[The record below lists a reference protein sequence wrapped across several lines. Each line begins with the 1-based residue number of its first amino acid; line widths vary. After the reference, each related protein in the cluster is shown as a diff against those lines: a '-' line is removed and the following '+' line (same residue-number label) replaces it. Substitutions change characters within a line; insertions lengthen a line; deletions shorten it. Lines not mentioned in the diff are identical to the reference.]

1 MAISYL
7 GEVSV
12 THDGSVGGMTVSL
25 TSLSLQQDDIVVVA
39 FALAS
44 NTDRT
49 IGVNTAGYTEE
60 AELFANDTYD
70 ANLSVSWKRM
80 GASPDTSVDVSGP
93 GSSTHPARIIARG
106 YRGVDTTTAMD
117 VARTTATG
125 TNGILVDPPSITPST
140 SGALI
145 VVVGCGAGAPAALST
160 PYASSDLTDFA
171 SGLVSNLYDLAYGIG
186 HKSWTSGAFDAGA
199 WTGTETANTDSRA
212 SVVMALRPATASGVT
227 GTASDTVSVTGSAA
241 GTVKVAGAG
250 ADTVS
255 VTGSSAGTV
264 LVVGAATDTVAV
276 TGAATGVIGSS
287 ITGTASD
294 TVTVTGAAAGAVAVA
309 GAATD
314 TVSVVGSSA
323 GTVLVRGAAADTVTV
338 TGAASGLVLSP
349 VVGTA
354 ADTVTISGTAAAI
367 IGGLSSQRARYPAA
381 SANTV
386 TVHSETRQSA
396 LIGTTRTV
404 RIV

>member
-186 HKSWTSGAFDAGA
+186 HKSWTSGAFDAAA
-199 WTGTETANTDSRA
+199 WTGTETATTDSRA
-212 SVVMALRPATASGVT
+212 SVVLALRPATASGVT

-354 ADTVTISGTAAAI
+354 ADTVTISGAATAI
-367 IGGLSSQRARYPAA
+367 NGGLSSQRARYPAA

>member
-25 TSLSLQQDDIVVVA
+25 TSLSLQQDDVVVVG
-39 FALAS
+39 FLLAS
-44 NTDRT
+44 NTDRS

-80 GASPDTSVDVSGP
+80 GSTPDSSVDVSGP

-125 TNGILVDPPSITPST
+125 TNGLLVDPPSITPTT

-145 VVVGCGAGAPAALST
+145 VAWGCGAANAAALST
-160 PYASSDLTDFA
+160 AYSSSDLTDFT
-171 SGLVSNLYDLAYGIG
+171 SGIVSNFYDLAYGVG
-186 HKSWTSGAFDAGA
+186 HKSWTSGAFDAAA
-199 WTGTETANTDSRA
+199 WTGTETATTDSRA
-212 SVVMALRPATASGVT
+212 SVVLALRPATASGVT
-227 GTASDTVSVTGSAA
+227 GTASDTVSVTGSA
-241 GTVKVAGAG
+241 
-250 ADTVS
+250 
-255 VTGSSAGTV
+255 AGTV

-354 ADTVTISGTAAAI
+354 ADTVTISGAATAI
-367 IGGLSSQRARYPAA
+367 NGGLSSQRARYLAA

-386 TVHSETRQSA
+386 TVHSETR
-396 LIGTTRTV
+396 
-404 RIV
+404 

>member
-396 LIGTTRTV
+396 VIGTTRTV

>member
-25 TSLSLQQDDIVVVA
+25 TSLSLQQDDVVVVG
-39 FALAS
+39 FLLAS
-44 NTDRT
+44 NTDRS

-80 GASPDTSVDVSGP
+80 GSTPDSSVDVSGP

-125 TNGILVDPPSITPST
+125 TNGLLVDPPSITPTT

-145 VVVGCGAGAPAALST
+145 VAWGCGAANAAALST
-160 PYASSDLTDFA
+160 AYSSSDLTDFT
-171 SGLVSNLYDLAYGIG
+171 SGIVSNVYDLAYGVG
-186 HKSWTSGAFDAGA
+186 HKSWTSGAFDAAA
-199 WTGTETANTDSRA
+199 WTGTETATTDSRA
-212 SVVMALRPATASGVT
+212 SVVLALRPATASGVT

-241 GTVKVAGAG
+241 GTV
-250 ADTVS
+250 
-255 VTGSSAGTV
+255 

-276 TGAATGVIGSS
+276 TGAATGVIGPS

-354 ADTVTISGTAAAI
+354 ADTVTISGAATAI
-367 IGGLSSQRARYPAA
+367 NGGLSSQRARYPAA

>member
-25 TSLSLQQDDIVVVA
+25 TSLSLQQDDVVVVG
-39 FALAS
+39 FLLAS
-44 NTDRT
+44 NTDRS

-80 GASPDTSVDVSGP
+80 GSTPDSSVDVSGP

-125 TNGILVDPPSITPST
+125 TNGLLVDPPSITPTT

-145 VVVGCGAGAPAALST
+145 VAWGCGAANAAALST
-160 PYASSDLTDFA
+160 AYSSSDLTDFT
-171 SGLVSNLYDLAYGIG
+171 SGIVSNVYDLAYGVG
-186 HKSWTSGAFDAGA
+186 HKSWTSGAFDAAA
-199 WTGTETANTDSRA
+199 WTGTETATTDSRA
-212 SVVMALRPATASGVT
+212 SVVLALRPATASGVT
-227 GTASDTVSVTGSAA
+227 GTASDTVSVTGSA
-241 GTVKVAGAG
+241 
-250 ADTVS
+250 
-255 VTGSSAGTV
+255 AGTV

-354 ADTVTISGTAAAI
+354 ADTVTISGAATAI
-367 IGGLSSQRARYPAA
+367 NGGLSSQRARYPAA

>member
-1 MAISYL
+1 MAITYL

-25 TSLSLQQDDIVVVA
+25 TSLSLQQDDVVVVG
-39 FALAS
+39 FLLAS
-44 NTDRT
+44 NTDRS

-80 GASPDTSVDVSGP
+80 GSTPDSSVDVSGP

-125 TNGILVDPPSITPST
+125 TNGLLVDPPSITPTT

-145 VVVGCGAGAPAALST
+145 VAWGCGAANAAALST
-160 PYASSDLTDFA
+160 AYSSSDLTDFT
-171 SGLVSNLYDLAYGIG
+171 SGIVSNVYDLAYGVG
-186 HKSWTSGAFDAGA
+186 HKSWTSGAFDAAA
-199 WTGTETANTDSRA
+199 WTGTETATTDSRA
-212 SVVMALRPATASGVT
+212 SVVLALRPATASGVT
-227 GTASDTVSVTGSAA
+227 GTASDTVSVTGSA
-241 GTVKVAGAG
+241 
-250 ADTVS
+250 
-255 VTGSSAGTV
+255 AGTV

-354 ADTVTISGTAAAI
+354 ADTVTISGAATAI
-367 IGGLSSQRARYPAA
+367 NGGLSSQRARYPAA

>member
-25 TSLSLQQDDIVVVA
+25 TSLSLQQDDVVVVG
-39 FALAS
+39 FLLAS
-44 NTDRT
+44 NTDRS

-80 GASPDTSVDVSGP
+80 GSTPDSSVDVSGP

-125 TNGILVDPPSITPST
+125 TNGLLVDPPSITPTT

-145 VVVGCGAGAPAALST
+145 VAWGCGAANAAALST
-160 PYASSDLTDFA
+160 AYSSSDLTDFT
-171 SGLVSNLYDLAYGIG
+171 SGIVSNVYDLAYGVG
-186 HKSWTSGAFDAGA
+186 HKSWTSGAFDAAA
-199 WTGTETANTDSRA
+199 WTGTETATTDSRA
-212 SVVMALRPATASGVT
+212 SVVLALRPATASGVT
-227 GTASDTVSVTGSAA
+227 GTASDTVSVTGSGA

-354 ADTVTISGTAAAI
+354 ADTVTISGAATAI
-367 IGGLSSQRARYPAA
+367 NGGLSSQRARYPAA

>member
-106 YRGVDTTTAMD
+106 YRGVDATTAMD

>member
-25 TSLSLQQDDIVVVA
+25 TSLSLQQDDVVVVG
-39 FALAS
+39 FLLAS
-44 NTDRT
+44 NTDRS

-80 GASPDTSVDVSGP
+80 GSTPDSSVDVSGP

-125 TNGILVDPPSITPST
+125 TNGLLVDPPSITPTT

-145 VVVGCGAGAPAALST
+145 VAWGCGAANAAALST
-160 PYASSDLTDFA
+160 AYSSSDLTDFT
-171 SGLVSNLYDLAYGIG
+171 SGIVSNFYDLAYGVG
-186 HKSWTSGAFDAGA
+186 HKSWTSGAFDAAA
-199 WTGTETANTDSRA
+199 WTGTETATTDSRA
-212 SVVMALRPATASGVT
+212 SVVLALRPATASGVT
-227 GTASDTVSVTGSAA
+227 GTASDTVSVTGSA
-241 GTVKVAGAG
+241 
-250 ADTVS
+250 
-255 VTGSSAGTV
+255 AGTV

-354 ADTVTISGTAAAI
+354 ADTVTISGAATAI
-367 IGGLSSQRARYPAA
+367 NGGLSSQRARYPAA

>member
-1 MAISYL
+1 MAITYL
-7 GEVSV
+7 GEVAV
-12 THDGSVGGMTVSL
+12 THDGSAGGMTVSL
-25 TSLSLQQDDIVVVA
+25 TSLSLQQDDVVVVG
-39 FALAS
+39 FLLAS
-44 NTDRT
+44 NTDRS

-80 GASPDTSVDVSGP
+80 GSTPDSSVDVSGP

-125 TNGILVDPPSITPST
+125 TNGLLVDPPSITPTT

-145 VVVGCGAGAPAALST
+145 VAWGCGAANAAALST
-160 PYASSDLTDFA
+160 AYSSSDLTDFT
-171 SGLVSNLYDLAYGIG
+171 SGIVSNFYDLAYGVG
-186 HKSWTSGAFDAGA
+186 HKSWTSGAFDAAA
-199 WTGTETANTDSRA
+199 WTGTETATTDSRA
-212 SVVMALRPATASGVT
+212 SVVLALRPATASGVT

-354 ADTVTISGTAAAI
+354 ADTVTISGAATAI
-367 IGGLSSQRARYPAA
+367 NGGLSSQRARYPAA

>member
-25 TSLSLQQDDIVVVA
+25 TSLSLQQDDVVVVG
-39 FALAS
+39 FLLAS
-44 NTDRT
+44 NTDRS

-80 GASPDTSVDVSGP
+80 GSTPDSSVDVSGP

-125 TNGILVDPPSITPST
+125 TNGLLVDPPSITPTT

-145 VVVGCGAGAPAALST
+145 VAWGCGAANAAALST
-160 PYASSDLTDFA
+160 AYSSSDLTDFT
-171 SGLVSNLYDLAYGIG
+171 SGIVSNFYDLAYGVG
-186 HKSWTSGAFDAGA
+186 HKSWTSGAFDAAA
-199 WTGTETANTDSRA
+199 WTGTETATTDSRA
-212 SVVMALRPATASGVT
+212 SVVLALRPATASGVT

-354 ADTVTISGTAAAI
+354 ADTVTISGAATAI
-367 IGGLSSQRARYPAA
+367 NGGLSSQRARYPAA

>member
-39 FALAS
+39 FTLAS
-44 NTDRT
+44 NTDRS

-80 GASPDTSVDVSGP
+80 GSTPDSSVDVSGP

-125 TNGILVDPPSITPST
+125 TNGLLVDPPSITPTT

-145 VVVGCGAGAPAALST
+145 VAWGCGAANAAALST
-160 PYASSDLTDFA
+160 AYSSSDLTDFT
-171 SGLVSNLYDLAYGIG
+171 SGIVSNVYDLAYGVG
-186 HKSWTSGAFDAGA
+186 HKSWTSGAFDAAA
-199 WTGTETANTDSRA
+199 WTGTETATTDSRA
-212 SVVMALRPATASGVT
+212 SVVLALRPATASGVT

-354 ADTVTISGTAAAI
+354 ADTVTISGAATAI
-367 IGGLSSQRARYPAA
+367 NGGLSSQRARYPAA

>member
-25 TSLSLQQDDIVVVA
+25 TSLSLQQDDVVVVG
-39 FALAS
+39 FLLAS
-44 NTDRT
+44 NTDRS

-80 GASPDTSVDVSGP
+80 GSTPDSSVDVSGP

-125 TNGILVDPPSITPST
+125 TNGLLVDPPSITPTT

-145 VVVGCGAGAPAALST
+145 VAWGCGAANAAALST
-160 PYASSDLTDFA
+160 AYSSSDLTDFT
-171 SGLVSNLYDLAYGIG
+171 SGIVSNYYDLAYGVG
-186 HKSWTSGAFDAGA
+186 HKSWTSGAFDAAA
-199 WTGTETANTDSRA
+199 WTGTETATTDSRA
-212 SVVMALRPATASGVT
+212 SVVLALRPATASGVT

-354 ADTVTISGTAAAI
+354 ADTVTISGAATAI
-367 IGGLSSQRARYPAA
+367 NGGLSSQRARYPAA